1 MRRLALALL
10 ASSAVGVG
18 FGQAVSAA
26 DIPVKARRAP
36 VPVAVPYSW
45 SGFYVGAHVGVGWG
59 RKQWSG
65 PGCDTFDGF
74 SLCGGANRGSHTATG
89 PLGGVQAGFNLQSGY
104 AVFGIEAQYSW
115 ANLKGDHRDTA
126 SGVLPD
132 IPGVPGPALFTR
144 TDLFATS
151 IKGIGTIAGRIGLTS
166 WPNDRTL
173 FYVKGG
179 AAYVKED
186 YTQSLSATIDRTCG
200 SNCDITANG
209 QLSASHSRWGWMAGI
224 GVEYGLFDNWSA
236 KVEYNY
242 LDFGNKSVTLVGS
255 GCALSANFPT
265 TCGALSHVQ
274 EVRQEIHLIKFGLNY
289 RFGGKAPVVAKY

>member
-10 ASSAVGVG
+10 ASSALGLG

-26 DIPVKARRAP
+26 DIPLKARPAP

-45 SGFYVGAHVGVGWG
+45 TGFYVGAHFGVGWG
-59 RKQWSG
+59 RKEWTGS
-65 PGCDTFDGF
+65 GCDTFDGF
-74 SLCGGANRGSHTATG
+74 SLCGPTKRGSHTATG
-89 PLGGVQAGFNLQSGY
+89 PLGGVQTGFNWQTGY
-104 AVFGIEAQYSW
+104 AVFGIEGQYSW
-115 ANLKGDHRDTA
+115 ANLKGDHQDTF

-132 IPGVPGPALFTR
+132 PNVPGPAIFTR
-144 TDLFATS
+144 SDRFATT
-151 IKGIGTIAGRIGLTS
+151 IKGIATIAGRIGLTS

-173 FYVKGG
+173 FYVKAG
-179 AAYVKED
+179 AAYVNED
-186 YTQSLSATIDRTCG
+186 YTQSLNASIDRACNG
-200 SNCDITANG
+200 CDTVANG

-242 LDFGNKSVTLVGS
+242 LDFGNESVTLVGS
-255 GCALSANFPT
+255 ACAST
-265 TCGALSHVQ
+265 RRTICGALSHAL